1 DGVSRR
7 ALPDSAEPH
16 QHQPQVTGRW
26 KHTGISG
33 EDPCVGAGDQEQ
45 EFSTGSFKCSPAQP
59 VPPKQTADTCSM
71 SQDEPNS
78 AAKTQENA
86 EGAMS
91 CKEVCGAVTPV
102 PHLPITQ

>member
-1 DGVSRR
+1 MVFSATLFPTPLSPTNTSLRSPDVGNTPAFRGKTPAWEQKIRSRK
-7 ALPDSAEPH
+7 SA
-16 QHQPQVTGRW
+16 
-26 KHTGISG
+26 
-33 EDPCVGAGDQEQ
+33 
-45 EFSTGSFKCSPAQP
+45 
-59 VPPKQTADTCSM
+59 TADTCSM
-71 SQDEPNS
+71 SRDETNS